1 MENKAYFYVLQCSDG
16 SYYGGYTT
24 EPARRLSEH
33 NQGIG
38 AKYTRHRIPVQMIHL
53 ESFESKSEAM
63 KAEAAFK
70 KLTRPAKLRYLKS
83 TKSEQMP

>member
-1 MENKAYFYVLQCSDG
+1 LENKAYFYVLKCNDD

-24 EPARRLSEH
+24 DPARRLSEH

-38 AKYTRHRIPVQMIHL
+38 AKYTRNRKPVQMIHL

-63 KAEAAFK
+63 KAESAFK
-70 KLTRPAKLRYLKS
+70 KLTRPAKLRYLKN
-83 TKSEQMP
+83 TKSEQTP